1 MTEEQRKMIEYF
13 DREERYLSAKLA
25 RLLEIRREYINT
37 QQLNKKVN
45 RND

>member
-13 DREERYLSAKLA
+13 DREERYLASKLA

-37 QQLNKKVN
+37 NNLNKQVKK
-45 RND
+45 

>member
-13 DREERYLSAKLA
+13 DREERLLAIKLQ
-25 RLLEIRREYINT
+25 RLLEERREYINT
-37 QQLNKKVN
+37 QQLNTKVN